1 MSNRVVYEV
10 SLRISDD
17 QSVALGAWL
26 PEHIDSMLA
35 LPGFIEAQYF
45 DPHREDDGGWTH
57 TVQYILS
64 NRDALDAYLEN
75 DAPRMRQDGID
86 RFGDAMSSSRSIRE
100 VVSTSAPD
108 TQCLNCGAT
117 LRGQY
122 CWNCGQRGNTRLISL
137 GELIRD
143 AFGDMF
149 ELDSRLWRTL
159 IPLVTKPGH
168 LTAEYLR
175 GRRARFMPPF
185 RMYLVLSFLFFLL
198 SQVLGD
204 GPGVTID
211 DGTTQGFEDGFND
224 AREASL
230 AEDLEALDVPAD
242 VAAEVAARTAE
253 TIQSVEAAQA
263 QAEDTVVPAAT
274 EAEAAANAEL
284 AESEDTPC
292 DFEEPQQTGIPWI
305 DNQFPLDRQQRI
317 CEDVT
322 RDQGKRLV
330 ERWIDNAPVAAL
342 AVLPLMAL
350 LLKAMYPLSRRYY
363 VEHLLMLVHFH
374 SFLFLLWS
382 LGLSFNAVTLAIGLP
397 EAIVIIV
404 NVLGWLF
411 VPVYLYQSIRA
422 VYAQGRAASLAKFV
436 VMLSGYLV
444 ATILVILITFL
455 FIIATY

>member
-10 SLRISDD
+10 SLRIGDD
-17 QSVALGAWL
+17 QTVALGAWL
-26 PEHIDSMLA
+26 PEHIDEMLA

-45 DPHREDDGGWTH
+45 DPQRDDDGRWAH
-57 TVQYILS
+57 TVQYVLS
-64 NRDALDAYLEN
+64 SRDALDAYLEN

-86 RFGDAMSSSRSIRE
+86 RFGDAMSSSRNIRE
-100 VVSTSAPD
+100 VVNTGTPD
-108 TQCLNCGAT
+108 AQCLNCGAT

-198 SQVLGD
+198 STVLGD
-204 GPGVTID
+204 GPGVTINND
-211 DGTTQGFEDGFND
+211 VAEGFEDGLND
-224 AREASL
+224 ARETEL
-230 AEDLEALDVPAD
+230 VEELEASGIPAE
-242 VAAEVAARTAE
+242 VAADVAARTAE
-253 TIQSVEAAQA
+253 AVDAIQA
-263 QAEDTVVPAAT
+263 QTDVTITVADTVADAKGAEDD
-274 EAEAAANAEL
+274 E
-284 AESEDTPC
+284 TPC
-292 DFEEPQQTGIPWI
+292 TFEEPKEIGIPWI
-305 DNQFPLDRQQRI
+305 DRQFPLERQQRL
-317 CEDVT
+317 CEDVF

-382 LGLSFNAVTLAIGLP
+382 MGLTFNAVTLALGLP
-397 EAIVIIV
+397 EAIIIIV

-411 VPVYLYQSIRA
+411 VPVYLYRSIRA

-444 ATILVILITFL
+444 ATILVILTTFL

>member
-10 SLRISDD
+10 SLRINDD

-26 PEHIDSMLA
+26 PEHIDEMLA

-45 DPHREDDGGWTH
+45 DPHREDDGHWTH

-64 NRDALDAYLEN
+64 NRDALDTYLEN

-100 VVSTSAPD
+100 VVNTGTPD
-108 TQCLNCGAT
+108 AQCLNCGAT

-159 IPLVTKPGH
+159 IPLVAKPGH

-198 SQVLGD
+198 STMLGD
-204 GPGVTID
+204 GPGITIND
-211 DGTTQGFEDGFND
+211 DVAEGIEEGFNE
-224 AREASL
+224 AREAEL
-230 AEDLEALDVPAD
+230 VEDLEASGIPPE
-242 VAAEVAARTAE
+242 VAADVAARTAE
-253 TIQSVEAAQA
+253 AAEATLALTNETTTEA
-263 QAEDTVVPAAT
+263 PA
-274 EAEAAANAEL
+274 EAEADAAAD
-284 AESEDTPC
+284 AESAQADDTPC
-292 DFEEPQQTGIPWI
+292 DFEAPQETGVPWI
-305 DNQFPLDRQQRI
+305 DRQFPLDRQQRL
-317 CEDVT
+317 CEDVF
-322 RDQGKRLV
+322 RDKGKRLV

-382 LGLSFNAVTLAIGLP
+382 LGLTFNAVTLALGLP
-397 EAIVIIV
+397 ETIVIIV

-411 VPVYLYQSIRA
+411 VPVYLYRSIRA

-444 ATILVILITFL
+444 ATILVILTTFL

>member
-1 MSNRVVYEV
+1 
-10 SLRISDD
+10 
-17 QSVALGAWL
+17 
-26 PEHIDSMLA
+26 MLA

-45 DPHREDDGGWTH
+45 DPHQEDDGHWTH

-100 VVSTSAPD
+100 VVSTGAPD
-108 TQCLNCGAT
+108 AQCLNCGAT
-117 LRGQY
+117 LQGQY

-198 SQVLGD
+198 SQMLGD
-204 GPGVTID
+204 GPGVTIND
-211 DGTTQGFEDGFND
+211 DTAQGFEDGLNGTAEAELAEALEAADLPPDLVD
-224 AREASL
+224 ARLARLQSAEA
-230 AEDLEALDVPAD
+230 PAD
-242 VAAEVAARTAE
+242 EPVADDAE
-253 TIQSVEAAQA
+253 TA
-263 QAEDTVVPAAT
+263 AAT
-274 EAEAAANAEL
+274 EAEVTEDD
-284 AESEDTPC
+284 ESPC
-292 DFEEPQQTGIPWI
+292 DFEEPQETGVAWI
-305 DNQFPLDRQQRI
+305 DNQFPLDRQQRL
-317 CEDVT
+317 CEDIT
-322 RDQGKRLV
+322 RDQGKRLI

-382 LGLSFNAVTLAIGLP
+382 MGLTFNAVTLALGLP

-411 VPVYLYQSIRA
+411 VPVYLYRSIRA
-422 VYAQGRAASLAKFV
+422 VYGQGRAASLAKFV

-444 ATILVILITFL
+444 ATILVILTTFL

>member
-1 MSNRVVYEV
+1 
-10 SLRISDD
+10 
-17 QSVALGAWL
+17 
-26 PEHIDSMLA
+26 MLA

-45 DPHREDDGGWTH
+45 DPQRDDDGHWIH
-57 TVQYILS
+57 TVQYILA
-64 NRDALDAYLEN
+64 NREALDAYLEN
-75 DAPRMRQDGID
+75 DAPRMRQDGLD

-100 VVSTSAPD
+100 VVNAGAAD
-108 TQCLNCGAT
+108 AQCLNCGAT

-159 IPLVTKPGH
+159 IPLVAKPGH

-198 SQVLGD
+198 SQMLGD
-204 GPGVTID
+204 GPGVTINED
-211 DGTTQGFEDGFND
+211 TNQGFQDGFNETGEDELADTLVAVDSPAADNPED
-224 AREASL
+224 AAVEPTADDAEAS
-230 AEDLEALDVPAD
+230 AAAD
-242 VAAEVAARTAE
+242 AAAE
-253 TIQSVEAAQA
+253 EA
-263 QAEDTVVPAAT
+263 D
-274 EAEAAANAEL
+274 
-284 AESEDTPC
+284 DTPC
-292 DFEEPQQTGIPWI
+292 DFEEPNEIGIAWI
-305 DNQFPLDRQQRI
+305 DRQFPLDRQQRI
-317 CEDVT
+317 CEDVF
-322 RDQGKRLV
+322 RDKGKRLI

-350 LLKAMYPLSRRYY
+350 LLKAIYPLSRRYY
-363 VEHLLMLVHFH
+363 VEHLLMLVHYH

-382 LGLSFNAVTLAIGLP
+382 LGLTFNALALAASVP
-397 EAIVIIV
+397 EGIVIAI

-411 VPVYLYQSIRA
+411 VPVYLYRSIRA
-422 VYAQGRAASLAKFV
+422 VYGQGRIASLLKFI

-444 ATILVILITFL
+444 ATGLVISITFL

>member
-10 SLRISDD
+10 SLRIGDD
-17 QSVALGAWL
+17 QTVALGAWL
-26 PEHIDSMLA
+26 TEHIDEMLA

-45 DPHREDDGGWTH
+45 DPQRDDDGHWIH
-57 TVQYILS
+57 TVQYILA
-64 NRDALDAYLEN
+64 NREALDAYLEN
-75 DAPRMRQDGID
+75 DAPRMRQDGLD

-100 VVSTSAPD
+100 VVNAGAAD
-108 TQCLNCGAT
+108 AQCLNCGAT

-159 IPLVTKPGH
+159 IPLVAKPGH

-198 SQVLGD
+198 SQMLGD
-204 GPGVTID
+204 GPGVTINED
-211 DGTTQGFEDGFND
+211 TNQGFQDGFNETGEDELADTLVAVDSPAADNPED
-224 AREASL
+224 AAVEPTADDAEAS
-230 AEDLEALDVPAD
+230 AAAD
-242 VAAEVAARTAE
+242 AAAE
-253 TIQSVEAAQA
+253 EA
-263 QAEDTVVPAAT
+263 DG
-274 EAEAAANAEL
+274 
-284 AESEDTPC
+284 TPC
-292 DFEEPQQTGIPWI
+292 DFEEPNEIGIAWI
-305 DNQFPLDRQQRI
+305 DRQFPLDRQQRI
-317 CEDVT
+317 CEDVF
-322 RDQGKRLV
+322 RDKGKRLI

-350 LLKAMYPLSRRYY
+350 LLKAIYPLSRRYY
-363 VEHLLMLVHFH
+363 VEHLLMLVHYH

-382 LGLSFNAVTLAIGLP
+382 LGLTFNALALAVSVP
-397 EAIVIIV
+397 EGIVIAI

-411 VPVYLYQSIRA
+411 VPVYLYRSIRA
-422 VYAQGRAASLAKFV
+422 VYGQGRIASLLKFI

-444 ATILVILITFL
+444 ATGLVISITFL

>member
-1 MSNRVVYEV
+1 
-10 SLRISDD
+10 
-17 QSVALGAWL
+17 
-26 PEHIDSMLA
+26 MLA

-45 DPHREDDGGWTH
+45 DPQRDDDGHWIH
-57 TVQYILS
+57 TVQYILA
-64 NRDALDAYLEN
+64 NREALDAYLEN
-75 DAPRMRQDGID
+75 DAPRMRQDGLD

-100 VVSTSAPD
+100 VVNAGAAD
-108 TQCLNCGAT
+108 AQCLNCGAT

-159 IPLVTKPGH
+159 IPLVAKPGH

-198 SQVLGD
+198 SQMLGD
-204 GPGVTID
+204 GPGVTINED
-211 DGTTQGFEDGFND
+211 TNQGFQDGFNETGEDELADTLVAVDSPAADNPED
-224 AREASL
+224 AAVEPTADDAEAS
-230 AEDLEALDVPAD
+230 AAAD
-242 VAAEVAARTAE
+242 AAAE
-253 TIQSVEAAQA
+253 EA
-263 QAEDTVVPAAT
+263 DG
-274 EAEAAANAEL
+274 
-284 AESEDTPC
+284 TPC
-292 DFEEPQQTGIPWI
+292 DFEEPNEIGIAWI
-305 DNQFPLDRQQRI
+305 DRQFPLDRQQRI
-317 CEDVT
+317 CEDVF
-322 RDQGKRLV
+322 RDKGKRLI

-350 LLKAMYPLSRRYY
+350 LLKAIYPLSRRYY
-363 VEHLLMLVHFH
+363 VEHLLMLVHYH

-382 LGLSFNAVTLAIGLP
+382 LGLTFNALALAVSVP
-397 EAIVIIV
+397 EGIVIAI

-411 VPVYLYQSIRA
+411 VPVYLYRSIRA
-422 VYAQGRAASLAKFV
+422 VYGQGRIASLLKFI

-444 ATILVILITFL
+444 ATGLVISITFL